1 MDTVSIILVSQSLEN
16 DYLVLIPILHIS
28 FAPNTL
34 GPYST
39 ENMTNSEFYKIEEY
53 HLVKGSVLYS
63 PDLTNGLKL
72 RTVEGADITIT
83 TASNGT
89 IYVNDV
95 HLLYADY
102 LLSNGVLHVIDHPL
116 NPNDTSARPDF
127 VSNNTT
133 TTNTTITVSP
143 TSTFTGLSTGAKVGI
158 GVGVGLGALLVL
170 GLLAWYFPRSRQR
183 KNAVAAPSRRGRSAK
198 RAAVEMEQSQ
208 THELQTSKTGQSWE
222 MDGQGTQRWRVYE
235 MQ

>member
-39 ENMTNSEFYKIEEY
+39 ENTTNSEFYKIEEY

-63 PDLTNGLKL
+63 PDLANGLKL

-83 TASNGT
+83 MASNGT

-143 TSTFTGLSTGAKVGI
+143 TSTSTGLSIGAKVGI

-170 GLLAWYFPRSRQR
+170 GLVAWYFPRSRQR
-183 KNAVAAPSRRGRSAK
+183 KNAVAAPSRQGRSAK

-222 MDGQGTQRWRVYE
+222 MDGQDTQRWRVYE
-235 MQ
+235 MR